1 MVEDTMTLELVIS
14 LIAFVFITIGCI
26 FYIIAMLM
34 ERHYDRK
41 LWELDNKIQQEQLR
55 KVYRK

>member
-1 MVEDTMTLELVIS
+1 MTLELIIS

-41 LWELDNKIQQEQLR
+41 LWELDNKIKEEQLR
-55 KVYRK
+55 KGYIK

>member
-1 MVEDTMTLELVIS
+1 MTLELVIS

-34 ERHYDRK
+34 ERHCDRK
-41 LWELDNKIQQEQLR
+41 LWELEQ
-55 KVYRK
+55 KQKKKYRL